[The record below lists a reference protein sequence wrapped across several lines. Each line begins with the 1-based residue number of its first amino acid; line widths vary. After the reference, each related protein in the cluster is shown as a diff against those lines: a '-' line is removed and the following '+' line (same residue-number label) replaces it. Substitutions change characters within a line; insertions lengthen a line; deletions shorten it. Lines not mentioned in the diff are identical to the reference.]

1 MRRELE
7 ILALIDD
14 FLDGDISRQELEKN
28 LGDIIDLDH
37 QIYSQ
42 KLLREAI
49 KKEVFIQQSQKSLS
63 KFKLIKVITIV
74 SLSIAIIGLLVV
86 GAFVLKQQTAEVN
99 EIRPDQLSPTEQK
112 SSSIDLNDELIDKV
126 EERNDSN
133 KQALLA
139 KSRDLINSNHPSK
152 SMTAGIWKGQLEQN
166 EISYDFAL
174 KLIKIDSIHY
184 HYISKITIEEQYAIM
199 QGKAQFIK
207 NVLSFKEKRI
217 KEENSVDNKWC
228 LKTGKLTRKRT
239 KQGILLSG
247 KWWGKCAPGTMELHR
262 IKDDNSLGIYSPIPR

>member
-14 FLDGDISRQELEKN
+14 FLDGDISREELEKN
-28 LGDIIDLDH
+28 LGDVIDLDH
-37 QIYSQ
+37 QIHSQ

-63 KFKLIKVITIV
+63 KFKLFKVITIV
-74 SLSIAIIGLLVV
+74 SISIAVIGLLVGGV
-86 GAFVLKQQTAEVN
+86 FVLNHQTGEVN
-99 EIRPDQLSPTEQK
+99 EMGPHHPPLVEQK
-112 SSSIDLNDELIDKV
+112 SRSIDLNDELTDNL
-126 EERNDSN
+126 EERNDADE
-133 KQALLA
+133 QALRT
-139 KSRDLINSNHPSK
+139 KSLDLLNSKHFSQ
-152 SMTAGIWKGQLEQN
+152 SITAGIWKGQLEQN

-199 QGKAQFIK
+199 QGKALFVN

-228 LKTGKLTRKRT
+228 LKTGKLTRART

-247 KWWGKCAPGTMELHR
+247 NWWGKCAPGTMELHR
-262 IKDDNSLGIYSPIPR
+262 IEDDNSLGTYSPVPR